1 MMREFARYLM
11 RNGEEAYILPTN
23 IVRHCQHYPPY
34 IYSEDE
40 IRKIWEAYG
49 NLEIVERYPLRNY
62 LFSVMVRLMYCC
74 GLRPWEPRKLRIY
87 DVDFEKERLN
97 IMESKQ
103 HRSRI
108 VMMSSD
114 VTEMLFECNQR
125 VSAVFPNREAF
136 FPSYRGTF
144 YTKYGMQKLFREIIK
159 ETGIAKNN
167 GHNPRLY
174 DFRHTFAT
182 HRLYQWMNEDRNY
195 RVAVETGNIAEA
207 GRIGNMYTEQAKESV
222 YAAMVYA

>member
-1 MMREFARYLM
+1 
-11 RNGEEAYILPTN
+11 
-23 IVRHCQHYPPY
+23 
-34 IYSEDE
+34 
-40 IRKIWEAYG
+40 
-49 NLEIVERYPLRNY
+49 
-62 LFSVMVRLMYCC
+62 
-74 GLRPWEPRKLRIY
+74 
-87 DVDFEKERLN
+87 
-97 IMESKQ
+97 
-103 HRSRI
+103 
-108 VMMSSD
+108 MMSSD